1 MYRISLV
8 VMLISVL
15 GPVAIEAQAPSAR
28 DTFWSASD
36 LITVTPNPA
45 GHRRAAS
52 HTGSASSKS
61 KSSEQVSPTV
71 ASVGKPSENPPGA
84 GSQLASM
91 NGYGAPA
98 HLVVSAD
105 NRLGLR
111 CSVLRRDADNQYT
124 EVQPDTVFHSGD
136 HIRLSLLSNQ
146 PGYLYVIQQGSSGT
160 WSPIY
165 PPHNSGADSNK
176 MIAGQL
182 EIVPGGSRSF
192 AFDQRPGDE
201 KLYVLL
207 SRTPV
212 EDIDN
217 VIHNLSNESP
227 GSPKPDTSAALE
239 ANNVISD
246 ALVQRLASR
255 DLTLVDEEKVDQ
267 ASTAT
272 NGGEKAIYVVSKQA
286 GPQSSGQVML
296 SLHLRHE

>member
-1 MYRISLV
+1 MYRILLV
-8 VMLISVL
+8 VMLISVP
-15 GPVAIEAQAPSAR
+15 GTVAIEAQAPSAR

-61 KSSEQVSPTV
+61 KTAEEVSPTV
-71 ASVGKPSENPPGA
+71 ASVGKPDNPPGA
-84 GSQLASM
+84 GPQLASM

-98 HLVVSAD
+98 HLLVSAD

-217 VIHNLSNESP
+217 VIRNLSSESP

-239 ANNVISD
+239 ASNVISD

-272 NGGEKAIYVVSKQA
+272 TGGEKAIYVVSKQA

>member
-8 VMLISVL
+8 VLLVSAMGSVS
-15 GPVAIEAQAPSAR
+15 VNAQTQSAR

-52 HTGSASSKS
+52 HTGSASNKPKS
-61 KSSEQVSPTV
+61 PEEVSPTV
-71 ASVGKPSENPPGA
+71 ASVGKPNDNSSGA
-84 GSQLASM
+84 GPQLASM

-176 MIAGQL
+176 MTAGKL
-182 EIVPGGSRSF
+182 EIVPGGTHAF
-192 AFDQRPGDE
+192 VFDQRSGDE

-217 VIHNLSNESP
+217 VIRNLTNESP
-227 GSPKPDTSAALE
+227 GSPKPDASAALE

-246 ALVQRLASR
+246 ELVQRLASR

-267 ASTAT
+267 ASTANT
-272 NGGEKAIYVVSKQA
+272 GGEKAIYVVSKQA

-296 SLHLRHE
+296 SLHLQHE